1 MTALVL
7 LFITINE
14 IKVIRK
20 IDKLRR
26 NCKYCKLLFLKDT
39 LLKYILI
46 RFDDHL
52 PPLISIT
59 DERFP
64 PAWLQPLP
72 PLRSVQGLQL
82 MLFRQESS
90 SSIPINWYV
99 LLINLRYLR
108 IE

>member
-1 MTALVL
+1 M
-7 LFITINE
+7 F
-14 IKVIRK
+14 RK
-20 IDKLRR
+20 IDKLGRD
-26 NCKYCKLLFLKDT
+26 CKYCKLLFLKGT
-39 LLKYILI
+39 PLKYILI

-52 PPLISIT
+52 SPLISIT

>member
-1 MTALVL
+1 M
-7 LFITINE
+7 IRNIN
-14 IKVIRK
+14 R
-20 IDKLRR
+20 LRS
-26 NCKYCKLLFLKDT
+26 NCKYCKLLFLKGT

-46 RFDDHL
+46 HFDDHQ

-90 SSIPINWYV
+90 SSIPINWNGSSI
-99 LLINLRYLR
+99 L
-108 IE
+108 ES

>member
-1 MTALVL
+1 M
-7 LFITINE
+7 LFRYGIEEVDN
-14 IKVIRK
+14 

-46 RFDDHL
+46 SFDDHL

-72 PLRSVQGLQL
+72 SLRSVQGLQL
-82 MLFRQESS
+82 NA
-90 SSIPINWYV
+90 IPAGVVIFHSNQLV
-99 LLINLRYLR
+99 CAID
-108 IE
+108 